1 MKVLIVSDARS
12 THTRRWVKSLK
23 DSGVEVALFSPN
35 PVSDN
40 FFGTERIRL
49 YCYDLFSYKRKG
61 KPAPARKI
69 LRHMGAVRALK
80 RAIKIEQPELLHAHY
95 LTSYAL
101 IAALTRFHP
110 LVISVWGSDIY
121 EFPHLSA
128 LNRLTVKYS
137 LRHAERVCST
147 SHIMARECAK
157 YYSGEITVIPFGV
170 DTSLFRKMEEYEP
183 QKGTFVVGTV
193 KTMAPKYGID
203 TLIKAFSTVV
213 KKHGSGS
220 LKLVI
225 VGDGPCLEEYR
236 QLAASLAL
244 ENVEFRGRVE
254 NSLLPQVYNS
264 FSIAAS
270 ISNSESFGVVAV
282 EAMACQCPV
291 ITSDADGFTEVVE
304 NGVTGIIV
312 PRADI
317 QATAM
322 AIEYF
327 MENPGIRERMGAAG
341 RERVLR
347 LYKWHDNVA
356 AMIQTYRNCITE
368 YEQ

>member
-61 KPAPARKI
+61 KPAPARKF
-69 LRHMGAVRALK
+69 LRHVGAVRALK

-183 QKGTFVVGTV
+183 QNGTFVVGTV

-213 KKHGSGS
+213 KKHGSSS